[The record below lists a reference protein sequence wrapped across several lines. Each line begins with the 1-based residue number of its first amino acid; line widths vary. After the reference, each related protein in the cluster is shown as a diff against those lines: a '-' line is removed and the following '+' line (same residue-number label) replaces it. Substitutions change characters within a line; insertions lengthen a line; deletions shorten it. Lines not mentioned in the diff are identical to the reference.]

1 MIAMPGFYSWLAA
14 ARQHFQ
20 TRGEEAATRFN
31 PDTRLGRAAQSGTVM
46 TVVTLGIV
54 ALIGILVFSE
64 VNDALGDIG
73 STNESKSNYS
83 ELAGPQDSLVTG
95 FGNSMELVP
104 VVLIVLI
111 AAVVLGVVQR
121 MR

>member
-1 MIAMPGFYSWLAA
+1 
-14 ARQHFQ
+14 
-20 TRGEEAATRFN
+20 
-31 PDTRLGRAAQSGTVM
+31 M